1 MVEVFL
7 VLYLLS
13 GLFKALLTFGNFFTL
28 PFDLTVFFGIL
39 SFSSLVIRN
48 ISQGWAIRYYDISV
62 PLFFM
67 FFWAWMF
74 FSLSY
79 TSSSL
84 CGIPKVFLFGTNFLP
99 LLIVV
104 LCKDFNIR
112 LFFKTFIMFVL
123 GCSLIFLPLFQI
135 SLEVGYGD
143 DDIKF
148 VTAYLAI
155 GLYLG
160 ISLLLNIKNPYFRF
174 LKYKNLWFNI
184 FLFLLLI
191 LTGARGPIVFYC
203 ICFFAIYISSHRINI
218 HSIKIRKRNLFS
230 SLLTLS
236 IILCILVFLN
246 RYYENALFEL
256 IERTISRLST
266 LVMGM
271 LGMGDFDGSS
281 TERGFY
287 ITRSWDIITSSPFN
301 FFFGTGAG
309 SFGVEL
315 YNIDAIGSPH
325 NIILEVWLE
334 FGLIGLI
341 LITLLFFSM
350 IFRRKPCGNI
360 SVYVIIYLFL
370 NLMKSGSLQEM
381 RVFMTF
387 FILYSYYPNLNK
399 VNYEES
405 CSNISLTK
413 SS

>member
-13 GLFKALLTFGNFFTL
+13 GLFKALLTFGNFFIL
-28 PFDLTVFFGIL
+28 PFDLTAFFGIL
-39 SFSSLVIRN
+39 SFSSLLIRN
-48 ISQGWAIRYYDISV
+48 YSQGWVIRYYDISI
-62 PLFFM
+62 PLLFM

-104 LCKDFNIR
+104 LCRSFNVQ
-112 LFFKTFIMFVL
+112 LFFKTFIIFVL
-123 GCSLIFLPLFQI
+123 GSSLIFLPLFQL
-135 SLEVGYGD
+135 SLEIGYSD
-143 DDIKF
+143 DDVKF

-160 ISLLLNIKNPYFRF
+160 LSLLLNVKSSCFCF
-174 LKYKNLWFNI
+174 FKYKNLWFNI

-191 LTGARGPIVFYC
+191 LTGARGPIVFCC
-203 ICFFAIYISSHRINI
+203 ICLFAIYMSCHRINI
-218 HSIKIRKRNLFS
+218 YSVKIGKRNLIS

-236 IILCILVFLN
+236 IILCILISLN
-246 RYYENALFEL
+246 RYYDNALFEL
-256 IERTISRLST
+256 VERTISRLST

-271 LGMGDFDGSS
+271 LGMGDFDVSS
-281 TERGFY
+281 VERGIY
-287 ITRSWDIITSSPFN
+287 ITRSWNIITSSPFN

-315 YNIDAIGSPH
+315 YNIDVIGSPH

-341 LITLLFFSM
+341 LITLLFFFM
-350 IFRRKPCGNI
+350 IFRRKPSGNI
-360 SVYVIIYLFL
+360 SAYVIIYLFL

-381 RVFMTF
+381 RVFVTF

-399 VNYEES
+399 VDYEES
-405 CSNISLTK
+405 CSNISLIK
-413 SS
+413 PS